1 MTDTT
6 QDGASAGGWSPERS
20 AAGGH
25 NPYLIAFVV
34 SIATFMEVLDTTI
47 ANVALRHIAGG
58 LAVGIDES
66 TYVITSYLVAN
77 AIVLSISG
85 WLSTVIGRKRFY
97 MICVA
102 TFTISSLLC
111 GFAWNLQ
118 SLVLFRILQGL
129 GGGGM
134 ATSEQ
139 AILADSFPPEKRG
152 QAFAIYG
159 VAVVVAPVIGPTLG
173 GWITDTYSWHWVFL
187 INVPMGL
194 LSLFLVGRLVKE
206 PSGAE
211 EEREKLLSKGV
222 QVDYIGFALVA
233 IGLGSLEYVLD
244 EGQRNDWFGSN
255 MIIFFA
261 VLSAVSLLALIPW
274 ELTREEPIIDLRLLG
289 RRQFAACF
297 LVMLGTGAVLISTT
311 QILPQLLQTE
321 LNYTALLAGLALS
334 PGGIAT
340 LMLMPVVGRLVS
352 TVQPKY
358 LIMFGATVVAFS
370 MWHLTGLNGDITY
383 GYAALARVF
392 LAIGLPFLFLPV
404 TTASYDGVPSD
415 KTNQASALINVARNI
430 GGSMGVALAQTVL
443 AQRQQFHQSRL
454 IEHAA
459 PSDLGY
465 QQTIDAMTRYFQAQ
479 GSNPSDAAAQAI
491 AWVGKTLQQQVDF
504 LAYIDVF
511 WMLAII
517 AVLMIPTA
525 AVLRPIDL
533 GAPAR
538 GIRPRHSLR
547 AERIDCDAVSVDGF
561 ECGGHPART
570 IFPT

>member
-1 MTDTT
+1 MTDTA
-6 QDGASAGGWSPERS
+6 QGGASAGGWSPERS

-102 TFTISSLLC
+102 IFTVSSFLC

-118 SLVLFRILQGL
+118 ALVLFRILQGL

-139 AILADSFPPEKRG
+139 AILADSFPPHKRG

-159 VAVVVAPVIGPTLG
+159 VAVVVAPVVGPTLG
-173 GWITDTYSWHWVFL
+173 GWITDTYTWHWVFL

-194 LSLFLVGRLVKE
+194 LSLFLVGTLVKE

-211 EEREKLLSKGV
+211 EEREKLLSKGLRI
-222 QVDYIGFALVA
+222 DYVGFLLVA

-244 EGQRNDWFGSN
+244 EGQRSDWFGSN
-255 MIIFFA
+255 MIVFFA

-274 ELTREEPIIDLRLLG
+274 ELTREDPIVDLRLLG

-297 LVMLGTGAVLISTT
+297 LVMLATGAVLISTT
-311 QILPQLLQTE
+311 QLLPQLLQSD
-321 LNYTALLAGLALS
+321 LNYTAMLAGLALS

-340 LMLMPVVGRLVS
+340 LVLMPVVGRLVS
-352 TVQPKY
+352 SVQPKY
-358 LIMFGATVVAFS
+358 LIMLGATIVAFS
-370 MWHLTGLNGDITY
+370 MWHLTGLTGDITY
-383 GYAALARVF
+383 GYAAMSRIF
-392 LAIGLPFLFLPV
+392 LALGLPFLFLPV
-404 TTASYDGVPSD
+404 TTASYDGVPPD

-430 GGSMGVALAQTVL
+430 GGSMGVALAQTIL

-465 QQTIDAMTRYFQAQ
+465 QQTIETMTRFFQAQ
-479 GSNPSDAAAQAI
+479 GSNASDAAAQAV
-491 AWVGKTLQQQVDF
+491 AWVGRTLQHQVDL

-511 WMLAII
+511 WTLAII

-525 AVLRPIDL
+525 AVLRPIKL

-538 GIRPRHSLR
+538 GH
-547 AERIDCDAVSVDGF
+547 
-561 ECGGHPART
+561 
-570 IFPT
+570 

>member
-1 MTDTT
+1 MTDTA
-6 QDGASAGGWSPERS
+6 QGGASAGGWSPERS

-102 TFTISSLLC
+102 IFTVSSLLC

-118 SLVLFRILQGL
+118 ALVLFRILQGL

-139 AILADSFPPEKRG
+139 AILADSFPPHKRG

-159 VAVVVAPVIGPTLG
+159 VAVVVAPVVGPTLG
-173 GWITDTYSWHWVFL
+173 GWITDTYTWHWVFL

-194 LSLFLVGRLVKE
+194 LSLFLVGTLVKE

-211 EEREKLLSKGV
+211 EEREKLLSKGLRI
-222 QVDYIGFALVA
+222 DYVGFLLVA

-244 EGQRNDWFGSN
+244 EGQRSDWFGSN
-255 MIIFFA
+255 MIVFFA

-274 ELTREEPIIDLRLLG
+274 ELTREDPIVDLRLLG

-297 LVMLGTGAVLISTT
+297 LVMLATGAVLISTT
-311 QILPQLLQTE
+311 QLLPQLLQSD
-321 LNYTALLAGLALS
+321 LNYTAMLAGLALS

-340 LMLMPVVGRLVS
+340 LVLMPVVGRLVS
-352 TVQPKY
+352 SVQPKY
-358 LIMFGATVVAFS
+358 LIMFGAAIVAFS
-370 MWHLTGLNGDITY
+370 MWHLTGLTGDITY
-383 GYAALARVF
+383 GYAAMSRIF
-392 LAIGLPFLFLPV
+392 LALGLPFLFLPV
-404 TTASYDGVPSD
+404 TTASYDGVPPD

-430 GGSMGVALAQTVL
+430 GGSMGVALAQTIL

-465 QQTIDAMTRYFQAQ
+465 QQTIETMTRFFQAQ
-479 GSNPSDAAAQAI
+479 GSNASDAASQAV
-491 AWVGKTLQQQVDF
+491 AWVGRTLQHQVDL

-511 WMLAII
+511 WTLAII

-525 AVLRPIDL
+525 AVLRPIKL

-538 GIRPRHSLR
+538 GH
-547 AERIDCDAVSVDGF
+547 
-561 ECGGHPART
+561 
-570 IFPT
+570 

>member
-1 MTDTT
+1 MTDVT
-6 QDGASAGGWSPERS
+6 QVGTAGWSPERS

-77 AIVLSISG
+77 AVVLSISG
-85 WLSTVIGRKRFY
+85 WLSTVMGRKRFY

-102 TFTISSLLC
+102 IFSVASLLC
-111 GFAWNLQ
+111 GLAWSLQ

-139 AILADSFPPEKRG
+139 AILADSFPPQKRG

-194 LSLFLVGRLVKE
+194 ISLFLVGTLVKE

-211 EEREKLLSKGV
+211 EERAELLSRGLR
-222 QVDYIGFALVA
+222 VDYIGFLLVA
-233 IGLGSLEYVLD
+233 IGLGALEFVLD

-255 MIIFFA
+255 MILFFA
-261 VLSAVSLLALIPW
+261 LLAAFCLLALIPW
-274 ELTREEPIIDLRLLG
+274 ELMRDDPIVDIRLIG
-289 RRQFAACF
+289 RRQFGSCF
-297 LVMLGTGAVLISTT
+297 LVMLGTFAVLISTT
-311 QILPQLLQTE
+311 QLLPQLLQTE
-321 LNYTALLAGLALS
+321 LGYTAMLAGLVLS
-334 PGGIAT
+334 PSGVVT
-340 LMLMPVVGRLVS
+340 MMLMPVAGRLV
-352 TVQPKY
+352 TIVQPKY
-358 LIMFGATVVAFS
+358 LIMFGAATAALS
-370 MWHLTGLNGDITY
+370 MWHLTGLTGEITY
-383 GYAALARVF
+383 GYAALARIY
-392 LAIGLPFLFLPV
+392 LAVALPFLFLPV
-404 TTASYDGVPSD
+404 TTASYDGLPPE

-430 GGSMGVALAQTVL
+430 GGSMGVALAQTLL

-479 GSNPSDAAAQAI
+479 GSNASDAASQAI
-491 AWVGKTLQQQVDF
+491 AWVGRTLQQQVDL

-511 WMLAII
+511 WTLAIV

-533 GAPAR
+533 RAPVR
-538 GIRPRHSLR
+538 GH
-547 AERIDCDAVSVDGF
+547 
-561 ECGGHPART
+561 
-570 IFPT
+570 

>member
-1 MTDTT
+1 
-6 QDGASAGGWSPERS
+6 
-20 AAGGH
+20 
-25 NPYLIAFVV
+25 
-34 SIATFMEVLDTTI
+34 MEVLDTTI

-102 TFTISSLLC
+102 TFTVSSLLC
-111 GFAWNLQ
+111 GFAWNLEL
-118 SLVLFRILQGL
+118 LVVFRILQGL

-173 GWITDTYSWHWVFL
+173 GWITDTYTWHWVFL

-194 LSLFLVGRLVKE
+194 LSLFLVGMLVEGAVGGGGGAARAAQEGPSRRL
-206 PSGAE
+206 SSASCSS
-211 EEREKLLSKGV
+211 LS
-222 QVDYIGFALVA
+222 ALA
-233 IGLGSLEYVLD
+233 SLEFVLD

-255 MIIFFA
+255 MIVFFA
-261 VLSAVSLLALIPW
+261 VLSAVSRLIALIPW
-274 ELTREEPIIDLRLLG
+274 ELTRDDPIIDLRLLG
-289 RRQFAACF
+289 RRQFASCF

-340 LMLMPVVGRLVS
+340 LMLMPVVGQLVS

-383 GYAALARVF
+383 GYAAMVTR
-392 LAIGLPFLFLPV
+392 LPRDGPSIPV
-404 TTASYDGVPSD
+404 PAGDD
-415 KTNQASALINVARNI
+415 
-430 GGSMGVALAQTVL
+430 
-443 AQRQQFHQSRL
+443 RL
-454 IEHAA
+454 
-459 PSDLGY
+459 L
-465 QQTIDAMTRYFQAQ
+465 
-479 GSNPSDAAAQAI
+479 
-491 AWVGKTLQQQVDF
+491 
-504 LAYIDVF
+504 
-511 WMLAII
+511 
-517 AVLMIPTA
+517 
-525 AVLRPIDL
+525 
-533 GAPAR
+533 
-538 GIRPRHSLR
+538 
-547 AERIDCDAVSVDGF
+547 
-561 ECGGHPART
+561 
-570 IFPT
+570 

>member
-1 MTDTT
+1 MTDTA
-6 QDGASAGGWSPERS
+6 QGGASAGGWSPERS

-102 TFTISSLLC
+102 IFTASSLLC

-139 AILADSFPPEKRG
+139 AILADSFPPHKRG

-159 VAVVVAPVIGPTLG
+159 VAVVVAPVVGPTLG
-173 GWITDTYSWHWVFL
+173 GWITDTYTWHWVFL

-194 LSLFLVGRLVKE
+194 LSLFLVGTLVKE

-211 EEREKLLSKGV
+211 EEREKLLSKGLR
-222 QVDYIGFALVA
+222 VDYVGFLLVA

-255 MIIFFA
+255 MIVFFA
-261 VLSAVSLLALIPW
+261 VLAAVSLLALIPW
-274 ELTREEPIIDLRLLG
+274 ELTREDPIVDLRLLG

-297 LVMLGTGAVLISTT
+297 LVMLATGAVLISTT
-311 QILPQLLQTE
+311 QLLPQLLQSD
-321 LNYTALLAGLALS
+321 LNYTAMLAGLALS

-340 LMLMPVVGRLVS
+340 LVLMPVVGRLVS
-352 TVQPKY
+352 SVQPKY
-358 LIMFGATVVAFS
+358 LIMLGATIVAFS
-370 MWHLTGLNGDITY
+370 MWHLTGLTGDITY
-383 GYAALARVF
+383 GYAAMSRIF
-392 LAIGLPFLFLPV
+392 LALGLPFLFLPV
-404 TTASYDGVPSD
+404 TTASYDGVPPD

-430 GGSMGVALAQTVL
+430 GGSMGVALAQTIL

-465 QQTIDAMTRYFQAQ
+465 QQTIETMTRFFQAQ
-479 GSNPSDAAAQAI
+479 GSNASDAAAQAV
-491 AWVGKTLQQQVDF
+491 AWVGRTLQHQVDL

-511 WMLAII
+511 WTLAII

-525 AVLRPIDL
+525 AVLRPIKL

-538 GIRPRHSLR
+538 GH
-547 AERIDCDAVSVDGF
+547 
-561 ECGGHPART
+561 
-570 IFPT
+570 

>member
-1 MTDTT
+1 MTDAT
-6 QDGASAGGWSPERS
+6 QGGASAGGWSPERS

-47 ANVALRHIAGG
+47 ANVALRHIAGS

-97 MICVA
+97 MMCVA
-102 TFTISSLLC
+102 TFTLASLLC
-111 GFAWNLQ
+111 GFAWNLE

-139 AILADSFPPEKRG
+139 AILADSFPPHKRG
-152 QAFAIYG
+152 QAFAVYG

-173 GWITDTYSWHWVFL
+173 GWITDTYTWHWVFL

-194 LSLFLVGRLVKE
+194 LSLFLVGSLVKE
-206 PSGAE
+206 PSGAV
-211 EEREKLLSKGV
+211 EERTKLLGRGLR
-222 QVDYIGFALVA
+222 VDYVGFALVA
-233 IGLGSLEYVLD
+233 IGLGSLEFVLD
-244 EGQRNDWFGSN
+244 EGQRKDWFGSN
-255 MIIFFA
+255 MIVVFA
-261 VLSAVSLLALIPW
+261 VLAAVSLLALIPW
-274 ELTREEPIIDLRLLG
+274 ELTREEPIVDLRLLG

-311 QILPQLLQTE
+311 QLLPQLLQTE
-321 LNYTALLAGLALS
+321 LNYTAMLAGLALS
-334 PGGIAT
+334 PGGVAT
-340 LMLMPVVGRLVS
+340 LVLMPVVGRLVGI
-352 TVQPKY
+352 VQPKY
-358 LIMFGATVVAFS
+358 LIMCGAAIVAFS
-370 MWHLTGLNGDITY
+370 MWHLTGLTGDITY
-383 GYAALARVF
+383 GYAALSRIF
-392 LAIGLPFLFLPV
+392 LALGLPFLFLPV
-404 TTASYDGVPSD
+404 TTASYDGIPPD

-430 GGSMGVALAQTVL
+430 GGSMGVALAQTML

-454 IEHAA
+454 VEHAA

-479 GSNPSDAAAQAI
+479 GSNASDAAAQAV
-491 AWVGKTLQQQVDF
+491 AWVGTTLQRQVDL

-511 WMLAII
+511 WTLAIV
-517 AVLMIPTA
+517 ALLMIPTA
-525 AVLRPIDL
+525 AVLRRIDL

-538 GIRPRHSLR
+538 GH
-547 AERIDCDAVSVDGF
+547 
-561 ECGGHPART
+561 
-570 IFPT
+570 

>member
-1 MTDTT
+1 MTDAA
-6 QDGASAGGWSPERS
+6 QGGASAGGWSPERS

-102 TFTISSLLC
+102 TFTVASLLC
-111 GFAWNLQ
+111 GLAWSLQ

-139 AILADSFPPEKRG
+139 AILADSFPPQKRG

-159 VAVVVAPVIGPTLG
+159 VAVVVAPVVGPTLG

-194 LSLFLVGRLVKE
+194 LSLFLVGTLVKE
-206 PSGAE
+206 PSSAE
-211 EEREKLLSKGV
+211 EERAGLLSKGLR
-222 QVDYIGFALVA
+222 VDYVGFILIAV
-233 IGLGSLEYVLD
+233 GLGALEFVLD

-255 MIIFFA
+255 MILSFA
-261 VLSAVSLLALIPW
+261 MVAAFCLLALIPW
-274 ELTREEPIIDLRLLG
+274 ELSRDDPIVDIRLLG
-289 RRQFAACF
+289 TRQFGACA
-297 LVMLGTGAVLISTT
+297 LVMLGTFAVLISTT
-311 QILPQLLQTE
+311 QLLPQLLQTE
-321 LNYTALLAGLALS
+321 VGYTAMLAGLALS
-334 PGGIAT
+334 PGGVAT
-340 LMLMPVVGRLVS
+340 MILMPVAGRLVS
-352 TVQPKY
+352 VVQPKY
-358 LIMFGATVVAFS
+358 LIMFGAAVAALS
-370 MWHLTGLNGDITY
+370 MWHMTGLTGDISY
-383 GYAALARVF
+383 GYAALARIY

-404 TTASYDGVPSD
+404 TTASYDGVPPE

-430 GGSMGVALAQTVL
+430 GGSMGVAVAQTLL

-454 IEHAA
+454 IEHAT

-465 QQTIDAMTRYFQAQ
+465 QQTLDQMTRYFQAQ
-479 GSNPSDAAAQAI
+479 GASASDAASQAI
-491 AWVGKTLQQQVDF
+491 AWVGRTLQQQVDL

-511 WMLAII
+511 WSLAII
-517 AVLMIPTA
+517 AALLIPIA
-525 AVLRPIDL
+525 ATLRSIDL

-538 GIRPRHSLR
+538 GH
-547 AERIDCDAVSVDGF
+547 
-561 ECGGHPART
+561 
-570 IFPT
+570 

>member
-1 MTDTT
+1 MTDAT
-6 QDGASAGGWSPERS
+6 QDGASTGAWSPERS

-58 LAVGIDES
+58 LAVGLDES

-85 WLSTVIGRKRFY
+85 WLSTVMGRKRFY

-102 TFTISSLLC
+102 TFTIASLLC
-111 GFAWNLQ
+111 GSAWNLQ
-118 SLVLFRILQGL
+118 ALVLFRILQGL

-194 LSLFLVGRLVKE
+194 LSLLLVGTLVKE

-211 EEREKLLSKGV
+211 EEREKLLSKGLR
-222 QVDYIGFALVA
+222 VDYIGFLLVA
-233 IGLGSLEYVLD
+233 IGLGALEFVLD

-255 MIIFFA
+255 MILSFA
-261 VLSAVSLLALIPW
+261 LLAGFCLLALIPW
-274 ELTREEPIIDLRLLG
+274 ELSRDDPIVDIRLLG
-289 RRQFAACF
+289 SRQFGACA
-297 LVMLGTGAVLISTT
+297 LVMLGTFAVLISTT
-311 QILPQLLQTE
+311 QLLPQLLQTE
-321 LNYTALLAGLALS
+321 VGYTAMLAGLALS
-334 PGGIAT
+334 PGGVVT
-340 LMLMPVVGRLVS
+340 MMLMPVAGRLV
-352 TVQPKY
+352 TVVQPKY
-358 LIMFGATVVAFS
+358 LIMFGAAVAALS
-370 MWHLTGLNGDITY
+370 MWHMTGLTADISY
-383 GYAALARVF
+383 GYAALARIY

-404 TTASYDGVPSD
+404 TTASYDGVPPE

-430 GGSMGVALAQTVL
+430 GGSIGVAVAQTLL

-465 QQTIDAMTRYFQAQ
+465 QQTLDQMTRFFQAQ
-479 GSNPSDAAAQAI
+479 GASASDAALQAI
-491 AWVGKTLQQQVDF
+491 AWVGQTIQQQVDF

-511 WMLAII
+511 WSLAII
-517 AVLMIPTA
+517 AALLIPIA
-525 AVLRPIDL
+525 ATLRSIDL

-538 GIRPRHSLR
+538 GH
-547 AERIDCDAVSVDGF
+547 
-561 ECGGHPART
+561 
-570 IFPT
+570 

>member
-1 MTDTT
+1 MTDVA
-6 QDGASAGGWSPERS
+6 QGGASAGGWSPERS

-25 NPYLIAFVV
+25 SPYLIAFVV

-58 LAVGIDES
+58 LAVGLDES

-85 WLSTVIGRKRFY
+85 WLSTVLGRKRFY
-97 MICVA
+97 MMCVA
-102 TFTISSLLC
+102 TFSLASLLC
-111 GFAWNLQ
+111 GLAWNLQ

-139 AILADSFPPEKRG
+139 AILADSFPPQKRG

-194 LSLFLVGRLVKE
+194 LSLLLVGTLVKE

-211 EEREKLLSKGV
+211 EEREKLLSRGLR
-222 QVDYIGFALVA
+222 VDYVGFILVA
-233 IGLGSLEYVLD
+233 VGLGSLEFVLD

-255 MIIFFA
+255 MILCFA
-261 VLSAVSLLALIPW
+261 LLAAFCLLALIPW
-274 ELTREEPIIDLRLLG
+274 ELSRDDPIVDIRLLG
-289 RRQFAACF
+289 KRQFGSCF
-297 LVMLGTGAVLISTT
+297 LVMLGTFAVLIATT
-311 QILPQLLQTE
+311 QLLPQLLQTE
-321 LNYTALLAGLALS
+321 LGYTAMLAGLALS
-334 PGGIAT
+334 PGGLAT
-340 LMLMPVVGRLVS
+340 MMLMPVVGRLVGI
-352 TVQPKY
+352 VQPKY
-358 LIMFGATVVAFS
+358 LIMFGAAVAGLS
-370 MWHLTGLNGDITY
+370 MWHLTGLTGDISY
-383 GYAALARVF
+383 GYAALSRVY

-404 TTASYDGVPSD
+404 TTASYDGVPPEQ
-415 KTNQASALINVARNI
+415 TNQASALINVGRNI
-430 GGSMGVALAQTVL
+430 GGSMGVALSQTML

-454 IEHAA
+454 IEHVA

-465 QQTIDAMTRYFQAQ
+465 QQSIDAMTRFFEAQ
-479 GSNPSDAAAQAI
+479 GSNATDAASQAT
-491 AWVGKTLQQQVDF
+491 AWVGQTLQQQVDL

-511 WMLAII
+511 WSLAIV
-517 AVLMIPTA
+517 AMLLIPIA
-525 AVLRPIDL
+525 AVLRPVDL
-533 GAPAR
+533 HAPAR
-538 GIRPRHSLR
+538 GH
-547 AERIDCDAVSVDGF
+547 
-561 ECGGHPART
+561 
-570 IFPT
+570 

>member
-1 MTDTT
+1 MTDVA
-6 QDGASAGGWSPERS
+6 QGGAGGWSPERS

-85 WLSTVIGRKRFY
+85 WLATVIGRKRFY
-97 MICVA
+97 MMCVA
-102 TFTISSLLC
+102 TFSVASLLC

-139 AILADSFPPEKRG
+139 AILADSFPPHKRG

-194 LSLFLVGRLVKE
+194 LSLFLVGTLVKE

-211 EEREKLLSKGV
+211 EERAELLSKGLR
-222 QVDYIGFALVA
+222 VDFIGFILIAV
-233 IGLGSLEYVLD
+233 GLGALEFVLD

-255 MIIFFA
+255 MI
-261 VLSAVSLLALIPW
+261 LSLALLAAFCLLALIPW
-274 ELTREEPIIDLRLLG
+274 ELSRDDPIVDIRLLG
-289 RRQFAACF
+289 TRQFGACA
-297 LVMLGTGAVLISTT
+297 LVMLGTFAVLISTT
-311 QILPQLLQTE
+311 QLLPQLLQTE
-321 LNYTALLAGLALS
+321 VGYTAMLAGLALS
-334 PGGIAT
+334 PGGVAT
-340 LMLMPVVGRLVS
+340 MMLMPVAGRLVS
-352 TVQPKY
+352 VVQPKY
-358 LIMFGATVVAFS
+358 LIMFGAAVAALS
-370 MWHLTGLNGDITY
+370 MWHMTGLTGDISY
-383 GYAALARVF
+383 GYAAAARIY

-404 TTASYDGVPSD
+404 TTASYDGVPPE

-430 GGSMGVALAQTVL
+430 GGSMGVAMAQTLL

-465 QQTIDAMTRYFQAQ
+465 QQTLDQMTRFFQAQ
-479 GSNPSDAAAQAI
+479 GASASDAASQAI
-491 AWVGKTLQQQVDF
+491 AWVGRTLQQQVDF

-511 WMLAII
+511 WSLAII
-517 AVLMIPTA
+517 ASLLIPIA
-525 AVLRPIDL
+525 ATLRSIDL

-538 GIRPRHSLR
+538 GH
-547 AERIDCDAVSVDGF
+547 
-561 ECGGHPART
+561 
-570 IFPT
+570 

>member
-1 MTDTT
+1 MTDTA
-6 QDGASAGGWSPERS
+6 QGGASAGGWSPERS

-102 TFTISSLLC
+102 IFTLSSLLC

-139 AILADSFPPEKRG
+139 AILADSFPPHKRG

-159 VAVVVAPVIGPTLG
+159 VAVVVAPVVGPTLG
-173 GWITDTYSWHWVFL
+173 GWITDTYTWHWVFL
-187 INVPMGL
+187 INVPMGM
-194 LSLFLVGRLVKE
+194 LSLFLVGTLVKE

-211 EEREKLLSKGV
+211 EEREKLLSKGLR
-222 QVDYIGFALVA
+222 VDYVGFLLVA

-244 EGQRNDWFGSN
+244 EGQRSDWFGSN
-255 MIIFFA
+255 VIVFFA
-261 VLSAVSLLALIPW
+261 VLSAVSLFALIPW
-274 ELTREEPIIDLRLLG
+274 ELTREDPIVDLRLLG

-297 LVMLGTGAVLISTT
+297 LVMLATGAVLISTT
-311 QILPQLLQTE
+311 QLLPQLLQSD
-321 LNYTALLAGLALS
+321 LNYTAMLAGLALS

-340 LMLMPVVGRLVS
+340 LVLMPVVGRLVS
-352 TVQPKY
+352 SVQPKY
-358 LIMFGATVVAFS
+358 LIMLGASIVAFS
-370 MWHLTGLNGDITY
+370 MWHLTGLTGDITY
-383 GYAALARVF
+383 GYAAMSRIF
-392 LAIGLPFLFLPV
+392 LALGLPFLFLPV
-404 TTASYDGVPSD
+404 TTASYDGVPPD

-430 GGSMGVALAQTVL
+430 GGSMGVALAQTIL

-465 QQTIDAMTRYFQAQ
+465 QQTIETMTRFFQAQ
-479 GSNPSDAAAQAI
+479 GSNASDAASQAV
-491 AWVGKTLQQQVDF
+491 AWVGRTLQHQVDL

-511 WMLAII
+511 WTLAII

-525 AVLRPIDL
+525 AVLRPIKL

-538 GIRPRHSLR
+538 GH
-547 AERIDCDAVSVDGF
+547 
-561 ECGGHPART
+561 
-570 IFPT
+570 

>member
-1 MTDTT
+1 MTDVA
-6 QDGASAGGWSPERS
+6 QGGASAGGWSPERS

-58 LAVGIDES
+58 LAVGLDES

-77 AIVLSISG
+77 AVVLSISG
-85 WLSTVIGRKRFY
+85 WLSTVLGRKRFY
-97 MICVA
+97 MLCVA
-102 TFTISSLLC
+102 TFTVASLLC

-139 AILADSFPPEKRG
+139 AILADSFPPQKRG

-159 VAVVVAPVIGPTLG
+159 VAVVVAPVVGPTLG

-194 LSLFLVGRLVKE
+194 LSLLLVGTLVKE
-206 PSGAE
+206 PSSAE
-211 EEREKLLSKGV
+211 EERAELLSKGLR
-222 QVDYIGFALVA
+222 VDYVGFILIAV
-233 IGLGSLEYVLD
+233 GLGALEFVLD
-244 EGQRNDWFGSN
+244 EGQRNDWFGSS
-255 MIIFFA
+255 MILSFA
-261 VLSAVSLLALIPW
+261 LLAAFCLLALIPW
-274 ELTREEPIIDLRLLG
+274 ELSRDDPIVDIRLLG
-289 RRQFAACF
+289 TRQFGACA
-297 LVMLGTGAVLISTT
+297 LVMLGTFAVLISTT
-311 QILPQLLQTE
+311 QLLPQLLQTE
-321 LNYTALLAGLALS
+321 LGYTAMLAGLALS

-340 LMLMPVVGRLVS
+340 MMLMPVAGRLVS
-352 TVQPKY
+352 VVQPKY
-358 LIMFGATVVAFS
+358 LIMFGAAVAALS
-370 MWHLTGLNGDITY
+370 MWHMTGLTGDISY
-383 GYAALARVF
+383 GYAALARIY

-404 TTASYDGVPSD
+404 TTASYDGVPPE

-430 GGSMGVALAQTVL
+430 GGSIGVAVAQTLL

-479 GSNPSDAAAQAI
+479 GSNASDAASQAV

-511 WMLAII
+511 WSLAII
-517 AVLMIPTA
+517 AALLIPIA
-525 AVLRPIDL
+525 ATLRSIEL

-538 GIRPRHSLR
+538 GH
-547 AERIDCDAVSVDGF
+547 
-561 ECGGHPART
+561 
-570 IFPT
+570 

>member
-1 MTDTT
+1 MTDVT
-6 QDGASAGGWSPERS
+6 QGGASAGGWSPERS

-77 AIVLSISG
+77 AVVLSISG
-85 WLSTVIGRKRFY
+85 WLSTVMGRKRFY

-102 TFTISSLLC
+102 TFSVASLLC
-111 GFAWNLQ
+111 GSAWSLQ

-139 AILADSFPPEKRG
+139 AILADSFPPQKRG

-194 LSLFLVGRLVKE
+194 ISLFLVGTLVKE
-206 PSGAE
+206 PSGAD
-211 EEREKLLSKGV
+211 EERAELLSRGLR
-222 QVDYIGFALVA
+222 VDYIGFLLVA
-233 IGLGSLEYVLD
+233 IGLGALEFVLD

-255 MIIFFA
+255 MILFFA
-261 VLSAVSLLALIPW
+261 LLAAFCLLALIPW
-274 ELTREEPIIDLRLLG
+274 ELMRDDPIVDIRLIG
-289 RRQFAACF
+289 RRQFGSCF
-297 LVMLGTGAVLISTT
+297 LVMLGTFAVLISTT
-311 QILPQLLQTE
+311 QLLPQLLQTE
-321 LNYTALLAGLALS
+321 LGYTAMLAGLVLS
-334 PGGIAT
+334 PSGVVT
-340 LMLMPVVGRLVS
+340 MMLMPVAGRLV
-352 TVQPKY
+352 TIVQPKY
-358 LIMFGATVVAFS
+358 LIMFGAATAALS
-370 MWHLTGLNGDITY
+370 MWHLTGLTGEITY
-383 GYAALARVF
+383 GYAALARIY
-392 LAIGLPFLFLPV
+392 LAVALPFLFLPV
-404 TTASYDGVPSD
+404 TTASYDGLPPE

-430 GGSMGVALAQTVL
+430 GGSMGVALAQTLL

-479 GSNPSDAAAQAI
+479 GSNASDAASQAI
-491 AWVGKTLQQQVDF
+491 AWVGRTLQQQVDL

-511 WMLAII
+511 WMLAIV

-533 GAPAR
+533 SAPAR
-538 GIRPRHSLR
+538 GH
-547 AERIDCDAVSVDGF
+547 
-561 ECGGHPART
+561 
-570 IFPT
+570 

>member
-1 MTDTT
+1 M
-6 QDGASAGGWSPERS
+6 SAEARTAETSGWSPERS

-102 TFTISSLLC
+102 TFALASLLC
-111 GFAWNLQ
+111 GFAWSLE
-118 SLVLFRILQGL
+118 SLVLFRIVQGL

-139 AILADSFPPEKRG
+139 AILADSFPPAKRG

-194 LSLFLVGRLVKE
+194 ISLFLVSTLVGE

-211 EEREKLLSKGV
+211 AERARLLSAGLRI
-222 QVDYIGFALVA
+222 DYVGFVLVA
-233 IGLGSLEYVLD
+233 IGLGSLEFVLD
-244 EGQRNDWFGSN
+244 EGQKNDWFGSQ
-255 MIIFFA
+255 MIVGFA
-261 VLSAVSLLALIPW
+261 FASAFCLLALIPW
-274 ELTREEPIIDLRLLG
+274 ELTRDDPIIDLRLLG
-289 RRQFAACF
+289 RRQFGSCW
-297 LVMLGTGAVLISTT
+297 LVMFGTGAVLISTT
-311 QILPQLLQTE
+311 QFLPQILQTDF
-321 LNYTALLAGLALS
+321 NYTALLAGLALS

-340 LMLMPVVGRLVS
+340 LIMMPVAGRLVGI
-352 TVQPKY
+352 VQPKY
-358 LIMFGATVVAFS
+358 LIVFGASIVALA

-383 GYAALARVF
+383 GYAARARVF
-392 LAIGLPFLFLPV
+392 LAFGLPFLFLPV
-404 TTASYDGVPSD
+404 TTASYDGIPPD

-430 GGSMGVALAQTVL
+430 GGSVGVALAQTIF

-454 IEHAA
+454 VEHVS
-459 PSDLGY
+459 PSDVGY
-465 QQTIDAMTRYFQAQ
+465 QQTIDAITRFFIGQ
-479 GSNPSDAAAQAI
+479 GSSQPDAASQAI
-491 AWVGKTLQQQVDF
+491 AWVGQTLQRQIDL

-511 WMLAII
+511 WSLAII
-517 AVLMIPTA
+517 GALMVPLALIMK
-525 AVLRPIDL
+525 PIDL
-533 GAPAR
+533 GAAPK
-538 GIRPRHSLR
+538 
-547 AERIDCDAVSVDGF
+547 
-561 ECGGHPART
+561 GH
-570 IFPT
+570 

>member
-1 MTDTT
+1 MTELP
-6 QDGASAGGWSPERS
+6 QGASGGWSPERS

-47 ANVALRHIAGG
+47 ANVALRYIAGG

-102 TFTISSLLC
+102 VFAFASLLC

-159 VAVVVAPVIGPTLG
+159 IAVVVAPVVGPTLG
-173 GWITDTYSWHWVFL
+173 GWISDNYSWHWIFL

-194 LSLFLVGRLVKE
+194 LSLFLVGTLVKE

-211 EEREKLLSKGV
+211 EERQRLLSKGLR
-222 QVDYIGFALVA
+222 VDYIGFALVA
-233 IGLGSLEYVLD
+233 IGLGSLEFVLD
-244 EGQRNDWFGSN
+244 EGQRNDWFGSS
-255 MIIFFA
+255 MIVAFA
-261 VLSAVSLLALIPW
+261 CAAAFCLIALVIW
-274 ELTREEPIIDLRLLG
+274 ELIVDDPIIDIRLLG
-289 RRQFAACF
+289 QRQFGACF
-297 LVMLGTGAVLISTT
+297 LAMLGTGAIVIATT
-311 QILPQLLQTE
+311 QILPQFLQTE
-321 LNYTALLAGLALS
+321 LSYTAMLAGLVLS
-334 PGGIAT
+334 PGGLVT
-340 LMLMPVVGRLVS
+340 MVMMPVTGRLIGS
-352 TVQPKY
+352 VQPKY
-358 LIMFGATVVAFS
+358 LIAAGAAIAALS
-370 MWHLTGLNGDITY
+370 MWHLTGITGDISY
-383 GYAALARVF
+383 GYAAMSRVY
-392 LAIGLPFLFLPV
+392 LAIGLPLLFLPI
-404 TTASYDGVPSD
+404 TTASYDGVPPD
-415 KTNQASALINVARNI
+415 KTNQASALINVARNL
-430 GGSMGVALAQTVL
+430 GGSMGVALSQTVL
-443 AQRQQFHQSRL
+443 QQRQQFHQSRL
-454 IEHAA
+454 IEHVA
-459 PSDLGY
+459 PSDVGY
-465 QQTIDAMTRYFQAQ
+465 QQTIQTMTQFFQAQ
-479 GSNPSDAAAQAI
+479 GSNASDAAGQAI
-491 AWVGKTLQQQVDF
+491 AWVGQTLQHQIDL

-511 WMLAII
+511 WMLAMIGVI
-517 AVLMIPTA
+517 MIPIA
-525 AVLRPIDL
+525 LSLRTIDL

-538 GIRPRHSLR
+538 GH
-547 AERIDCDAVSVDGF
+547 
-561 ECGGHPART
+561 
-570 IFPT
+570 